1 MIKKLKNMKESY
13 GEEAKRY
20 DYLNRIIAS
29 FAEIYHYD
37 YSMSALVEEGKLFQK
52 AEKMIRKDGIAGRIR
67 AFYEHHLN
75 ESDLNTKMYYNE
87 SVLFDEQK
95 QEFGFLTFGNFDE
108 SLMAEMISLAIRIL
122 EACGLK
128 NVSLEINALS
138 CKEKLFNYLDCL
150 DIDYS
155 EKNLSED
162 EDVSFRIS
170 SKYREQ
176 EEVIIQG
183 GSYKELAEK
192 ISGLATNVFG
202 FQGNLDFLLM
212 ATLDTLHIHE
222 ELLDVV
228 LTYQS
233 ETEKEHALYL
243 TQELRLNG
251 FKAEFIPRQE
261 KKFIQKNYNTKY
273 VISLKE
279 ENILNDEVVLTDLYT
294 NQKEIIKEMDLINH
308 LDINF

>member
-1 MIKKLKNMKESY
+1 MKESY

-52 AEKMIRKDGIAGRIR
+52 AEKMIRKDGIAGTIR
-67 AFYEHHLN
+67 AFYEQHLN
-75 ESDLNTKMYYNE
+75 ESDLNTKMYYN
-87 SVLFDEQK
+87 
-95 QEFGFLTFGNFDE
+95 
-108 SLMAEMISLAIRIL
+108 MISLAIRIL

-222 ELLDVV
+222 ELLDV
-228 LTYQS
+228 
-233 ETEKEHALYL
+233 
-243 TQELRLNG
+243 N
-251 FKAEFIPRQE
+251 
-261 KKFIQKNYNTKY
+261 
-273 VISLKE
+273 
-279 ENILNDEVVLTDLYT
+279 
-294 NQKEIIKEMDLINH
+294 
-308 LDINF
+308 